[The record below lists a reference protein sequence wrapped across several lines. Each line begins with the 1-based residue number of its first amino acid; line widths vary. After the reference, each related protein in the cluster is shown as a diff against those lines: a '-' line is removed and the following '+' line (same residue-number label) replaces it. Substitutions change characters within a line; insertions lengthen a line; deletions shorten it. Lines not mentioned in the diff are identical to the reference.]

1 MNLGTTA
8 FNPIGRKVI
17 SFCLYGD
24 DDLYVKG
31 IQENAWLAG
40 RVYPGWDVWVYTD
53 KDITIDGATVIRCKP
68 HRGHN
73 LMFARFLPA
82 GDPSVSYTIFRDA
95 DSRLNVREKAAVDD
109 WMARDKAAHVMRDHA
124 DHANWPI
131 LGGMW
136 GIRRGYFP
144 NIAQMIGA
152 WPSHTEKLDDM
163 RFLAEVVYPA
173 IARDCVHHSSVATAI
188 PDARPWPTHPPF
200 DGHVGQIIR
209 VDSK

>member
-1 MNLGTTA
+1 MNSGTA
-8 FNPIGRKVI
+8 FNPMGKKVI

-31 IQENAWLAG
+31 MQENAWLSG
-40 RVYPGWDVWVYTD
+40 RLYPDWEVWVYTD
-53 KDITIDGATVIRCKP
+53 KAVKIDGATVIQCKP

-82 GDPSVSYTIFRDA
+82 GDPTVAYAIFRDA
-95 DSRLNVREKAAVDD
+95 DSRLNVREKAAVED
-109 WMARDKAAHVMRDHA
+109 WLASDRAAHLMRDHA

-136 GIRRGYFP
+136 GIRRGVFP
-144 NIAQMIGA
+144 NIAQMIGS

-173 IARDCVHHSSVATAI
+173 LGGNYLHHSSVKTAI
-188 PDARPWPTHPPF
+188 PQARPFPTHAPYE
-200 DGHVGQIIR
+200 GHVGQIIR
-209 VDSK
+209 VDTK